1 MGTESTAYTKQWVDW
16 LAGRIHDPVTRLRF
30 LQAVAPPTDVVEKLS
45 LTRFALPFL
54 LSTVALGLLFVQTG
68 GDHRPIAKPVRPV
81 ALSRAVVPESFS
93 SIWLVEAAGGSDLYS
108 NGLRIDNRFAIANH
122 PRSYFV
128 VPRKPPDLGKMIRRS
143 EPAGL
148 VYHATE
154 SQLVPFEPDQNR
166 ALQRIG
172 ESLLEYV
179 RRKHAYHFL
188 IDRFGRVFRVVAE
201 SDSADHAGNSVWAD
215 DEFFYINLNQSF
227 LGIAIEAQTHPGPDE
242 ARISPAQLRAV
253 TMLTEMLRSRHKIR
267 AENCVTHAQVSVN
280 PSNMQVGYHTDWAS
294 GFPFAQLGLPDNYAR
309 PLPALWAFGFEVA
322 VDYSERAG
330 DRLRAGLQAGEAQLA
345 DAAAEAGIS
354 PHTYRR
360 ELQREYRARLAEVR
374 GANLPETDDSE

>member
-1 MGTESTAYTKQWVDW
+1 MGTETTAYTKPWVDW

-30 LQAVAPPTDVVEKLS
+30 LQAVAPPPDVAEKSGLV
-45 LTRFALPFL
+45 RIALPFL
-54 LSTVALGLLFVQTG
+54 LSTVAIGLSLVQAG
-68 GDHRPIAKPVRPV
+68 GDHHAVAKPVRHV
-81 ALSRAVVPESFS
+81 AVTRAVARESFS
-93 SIWLVEAAGGSDLYS
+93 SVWLVETAAGSDLYS
-108 NGLRIDNRFAIANH
+108 NGLRIDNRFAVANH
-122 PRSYFV
+122 PRGYLV
-128 VPRKPPDLGKMIRRS
+128 VSRKPSAAGKMIRHS
-143 EPAGL
+143 EPAGI

-179 RRKHAYHFL
+179 RRKRAYHFL

-201 SDSADHAGNSVWAD
+201 SDSANHAGNSVWAD

-227 LGIAIEAQTHPGPDE
+227 LGIAIEAQTQPGLAE
-242 ARISPAQLRAV
+242 ARISPAQLRAA

-294 GFPFAQLGLPDNYAR
+294 GFPFTQLGLPDNYAA
-309 PLPALWAFGFEVA
+309 PLPALWAFGFEA
-322 VDYSERAG
+322 ALDYSQRAG
-330 DRLRAGLQAGEAQLA
+330 DRLGAGVQAGEAQLA
-345 DAAAEAGIS
+345 DAAAEVGIS
-354 PHTYRR
+354 PHAYRR
-360 ELQREYRARLAEVR
+360 ELQREYRTRLAEVR
-374 GANLPETDDSE
+374 GANLAETDDSE